1 MSKHTTCALYL
12 SFLTLPAL
20 AQTAA
25 APTPEAPS
33 VAVQPAVEAPTPAT
47 VVVEGRRPGPGVW
60 KVSKCDH
67 VMWVFGLYTPLPQK
81 MEWDASHVERLVAK
95 SQEVL
100 QPPGFSIGMSWWR
113 GLTML
118 PTMIGLQ
125 NNPDGAKLQDV
136 LPPDVYAH
144 WQVMKD
150 KYIGNDDGVERD
162 RPIFAAEKLLHAGL
176 KKNGLVQNMDVS
188 ARIEKIAKENKV
200 KLTWTMLG
208 IQLDDPRATL
218 KAFKKAQMEDLA
230 CFTRTVENLDK
241 DIGTMRAGANAWADG
256 NIAAIARLDLAER
269 DEVCANAVLNS
280 SLAKTTP
287 AFQNVRER
295 IRANWMKAAEKSLA
309 DNTSTFA
316 LLQMKDIVGPHSY
329 LTELQ
334 AKGYTVESPK

>member
-20 AQTAA
+20 AQTAPDA
-25 APTPEAPS
+25 APA
-33 VAVQPAVEAPTPAT
+33 AVQPAAEEPAPAT

-60 KVSKCDH
+60 KVSKGDH

-100 QPPGFSIGMSWWR
+100 QPPGFTIGVGWWR
-113 GLTML
+113 GLTLL
-118 PTMIGLQ
+118 PTFIGIQ

-144 WQVMKD
+144 WQVLKD

-162 RPIFAAEKLLHAGL
+162 RPLFAAEKLLHAGL
-176 KKNGLVQNMDVS
+176 KKNGLVQNMAVS
-188 ARIEKIAKENKV
+188 SEIEKIAKQNKV
-200 KLTWTMLG
+200 KLTGTMLG
-208 IQLDDPRATL
+208 IELDDPRATL
-218 KAFKKAQMEDLA
+218 QAFKKAQMEDLA
-230 CFTRTVENLDK
+230 CFTRTVEGLDK

-256 NIAAIARLDLAER
+256 NIAALTRLDLAER
-269 DEVCANAVLNS
+269 DEVCADAVLNS

-316 LLQMKDIVGPHSY
+316 LLQMKDIVGPNNY
-329 LTELQ
+329 LADLQ
-334 AKGYTVESPK
+334 ANGYTVESPK

>member
-1 MSKHTTCALYL
+1 
-12 SFLTLPAL
+12 
-20 AQTAA
+20 
-25 APTPEAPS
+25 
-33 VAVQPAVEAPTPAT
+33 
-47 VVVEGRRPGPGVW
+47 
-60 KVSKCDH
+60 
-67 VMWVFGLYTPLPQK
+67 
-81 MEWDASHVERLVAK
+81 
-95 SQEVL
+95 
-100 QPPGFSIGMSWWR
+100 
-113 GLTML
+113 
-118 PTMIGLQ
+118 
-125 NNPDGAKLQDV
+125 V

-144 WQVMKD
+144 WQVLKD

-162 RPIFAAEKLLHAGL
+162 RPLFAAEKLLHAGL

-188 ARIEKIAKENKV
+188 GRIEKIAKQNKV

-208 IQLDDPRATL
+208 IELDDPRATL

-230 CFTRTVENLDK
+230 CFTRTVEDLDK

-256 NIAAIARLDLAER
+256 NIADIARLNLAER
-269 DEVCANAVLNS
+269 DEVCADAVLNS

-316 LLQMKDIVGPHSY
+316 LLQMKDIVGPNNY
-329 LTELQ
+329 LADLR